1 MEKRCES
8 EALAGKHLMRAHA
21 LFIVGVAIA
30 ASYLLAH
37 VVDSPQWIAPIWK
50 AAGIVLLGLY
60 ASSQG
65 ARLAAA
71 GLFASAIGDIVLA
84 LEPPLWI
91 AGMAAF
97 GVAHVLY
104 ALAFLGVLRSAG
116 FTKRNV
122 ILAAAGF
129 IGSIGLFVWLRPGM
143 DAYLVPGAG
152 YHAIITAMMMLALLS
167 RAHIAARAGAVLFVL
182 SDFVIALYL
191 YKAYGPFGPL
201 NWLLYASAQALI
213 AWGLT
218 RPETA
223 KTDRRA

>member
-1 MEKRCES
+1 MRV
-8 EALAGKHLMRAHA
+8 HL

-30 ASYLLAH
+30 ASYLLAQ
-37 VVDSPQWIAPIWK
+37 VVDPPQSIAPVWK
-50 AAGIVLLGLY
+50 AAGIVLLGVY

-84 LEPPLWI
+84 LEPPLWV

-97 GVAHVLY
+97 GVAHVFY
-104 ALAFLGVLRSAG
+104 ALAFLGLLRKAG
-116 FTKRNV
+116 LTTRNV
-122 ILAAAGF
+122 MLAVAAF
-129 IGSIGLFVWLRPGM
+129 ISSIGLFVWLRPDMG
-143 DAYLVPGAG
+143 AYLMPGAG
-152 YHAIITAMMMLALLS
+152 YHAIITAMMVLALLS

-191 YKAYGPFGPL
+191 YKAYGPFGQL

-213 AWGLT
+213 TWGLT
-218 RPETA
+218 RPKAATA
-223 KTDRRA
+223 GRSAF